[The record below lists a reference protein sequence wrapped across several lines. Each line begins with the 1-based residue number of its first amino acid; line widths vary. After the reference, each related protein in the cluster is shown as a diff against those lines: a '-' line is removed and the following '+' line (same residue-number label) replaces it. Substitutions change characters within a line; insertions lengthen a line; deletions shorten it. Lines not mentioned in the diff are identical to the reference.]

1 MWKDIKNYE
10 GLYKV
15 NENGDILSVKYNK
28 IIRKD
33 ITNSGYYSVK
43 LSKEG
48 KSKHKYVHRIVAE
61 TFIDNEKGLLEVN
74 HKDEN
79 KLNNSVS
86 NLEWCT
92 RSYNE
97 RYNGKKEREALT
109 KSNKYNVYDESD
121 KLIAS
126 KETFRTLYDT
136 LKHNAKNLHSFQIS
150 LHLCARG
157 KIRRAYGYKIEYA
170 A

>member
-43 LSKEG
+43 LFKDG
-48 KSKHKYVHRIVAE
+48 KGHHKNVHRIVAE
-61 TFIDNEKGLLEVN
+61 AFIDNEKGLPEVN

-92 RSYNE
+92 RIYNE
-97 RYNGKKEREALT
+97 RYKSKKEREAFT
-109 KSNKYNVYDESD
+109 KSNKYNVYDESN
-121 KLIAS
+121 KLIIS
-126 KETFRTLYDT
+126 KGTFKTLYQT
-136 LKHNAKNLHSFQIS
+136 LKHSAKNLNSFRS
-150 LHLCARG
+150 NLNLCARG
-157 KIRRAYGYKIEYA
+157 KLRRAYGYRIEYA